1 MEESN
6 NSSDEEDYSCELP
19 SCAQV
24 FCLAEL
30 NLLAEQRHPEIDK
43 KNKKL
48 DCINHSRFKCIARIS
63 ERVFQRF
70 DDNKVQ
76 HKVSL

>member
-24 FCLAEL
+24 FCRAEL
-30 NLLAEQRHPEIDK
+30 NLLAEQRQPEIDK
-43 KNKKL
+43 KEQETGL
-48 DCINHSRFKCIARIS
+48 YQPF
-63 ERVFQRF
+63 EV
-70 DDNKVQ
+70 
-76 HKVSL
+76 